1 MARYQRRKQ
10 LSIYFMLL
18 NLLNCFY
25 SCERIKTYKTTVSKT
40 AQARKGKS
48 FFDTRKL
55 TLYRRFRVSP
65 TEKNNVGED
74 DRRSIETCLA

>member
-55 TLYRRFRVSP
+55 TLYRRFTSVCVDADEI
-65 TEKNNVGED
+65 T
-74 DRRSIETCLA
+74 